1 MKRDKPVR
9 RQVFVLTPDE
19 KKAVFCV
26 LGVLVL
32 GIGTMKYRATHPR
45 AVAPPAVEQQEVEA
59 TPAAKKRKSTSP
71 RPRKRRPTP
80 APPVEDQD

>member
-26 LGVLVL
+26 LGLLIL
-32 GIGTMKYRATHPR
+32 GIGTMKYRASHPR
-45 AVAPPAVEQQEVEA
+45 MVATPAVEEHEVEA
-59 TPAAKKRKSTSP
+59 TPAAKKRKPISP
-71 RPRKRRPTP
+71 RPRKSRSTPTP
-80 APPVEDQD
+80 AVEDQD